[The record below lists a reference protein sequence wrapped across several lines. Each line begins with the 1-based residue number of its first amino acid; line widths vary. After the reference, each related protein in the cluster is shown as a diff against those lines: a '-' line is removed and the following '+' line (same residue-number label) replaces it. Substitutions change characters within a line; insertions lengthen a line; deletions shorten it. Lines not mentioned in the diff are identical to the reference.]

1 VVDSRFLISGQ
12 DKLEWKQDTIDLIAI
27 QKYAPL
33 WPIAELEIVL
43 CLTNPILLTTTT
55 ESVTFGYV
63 AYF

>member
-12 DKLEWKQDTIDLIAI
+12 DKLEWKQDTLELIA
-27 QKYAPL
+27 L